1 MRECVFERES
11 VERVSEVQKGLV
23 LDGDVIEFRE

>member
-1 MRECVFERES
+1 VFERES

-23 LDGDVIEFRE
+23 LDGDVIEFTRE